1 LVPVIVTTGANVEV
15 AITGKKTMA
24 VDEGLLDVGVTGV
37 TVAVSVGVGVSVAGV
52 TMAVWVWKKYAA
64 NVPTPAVRL
73 ALISGVSA
81 TVGAQEAARTTT
93 RINTNRERFETF
105 IFTSIGDCC

>member
-1 LVPVIVTTGANVEV
+1 MAT
-15 AITGKKTMA
+15 TGKKTIA
-24 VDEGLLDVGVTGV
+24 VGEASAVGDIGV
-37 TVAVSVGVGVSVAGV
+37 MGVIVGMGVGDGVSVAGV

-73 ALISGVSA
+73 ALMSGVSA
-81 TVGAQEAARTTT
+81 GTCPAQEAANSAT

-105 IFTSIGDCC
+105 IFTSIGVWCWISLPINSN